1 MRIYND
7 SNSPLFIEDRWIK
20 HGDYIDISEHIFD
33 TINIHCNAGS
43 SEITCEYGKRY
54 IKNYGNLYAEETDI
68 LDNNG
73 LKRIVVND
81 KY

>member
-1 MRIYND
+1 MRIYNN
-7 SNSPLFIEDRWIK
+7 SNYTVFVNGFYIVS
-20 HGDYIDISEHIFD
+20 GDYADISEHIFD

>member
-1 MRIYND
+1 MRIYNN
-7 SNSPLFIEDRWIK
+7 SNYTVFVNGFYIVS
-20 HGDYIDISEHIFD
+20 GDYADISENIFD